1 MKTIVQDY
9 LWFTKL
15 SNIDN
20 NTLYDTC
27 CKIDKKLREVLPP
40 IAEDNFYGCFSSY
53 YHPKYNLLT
62 FHSRELHKLHT
73 NIVKNVMPL
82 VDKNTQYYI
91 RCWVNLFEPGMN
103 IDWHMHWLPEAK
115 AYHGFYC
122 VNTQG
127 ESQSYTD
134 YRIPGQPNEIRVMS
148 EDGLLVFGKSDDDRH
163 KSSPWENNDKYRIT
177 IAFDIVPGE
186 SLEKYWPDYNNGY
199 SINNFIPMVKY
210 QDITDK

>member
-15 SNIDN
+15 PNIDN
-20 NTLYDTC
+20 ENLYDTC

-40 IAEDNFYGCFSSY
+40 VSEDNIYGCFSSY
-53 YHPKYNLLT
+53 HHSNYNLLT
-62 FHSRELHKLHT
+62 FYSHELHKLHT
-73 NIVKNVMPL
+73 TIVKNVMPL
-82 VDKNTQYYI
+82 VDQDVQYYI

-103 IDWHMHWLPEAK
+103 IDWHYHWPPEAR

-127 ESQSYTD
+127 NNKSYTD
-134 YRIPGQPNEIRVMS
+134 YRIPGQTNEIRVMS

-163 KSSPWENNDKYRIT
+163 RSSPWENTDKYRIT
-177 IAFDIVPGE
+177 IAFDIVPLE
-186 SLEKYWPDYNNGY
+186 SLDKLCPSYDGY
-199 SINNFIPMVKY
+199 TINNFIPIMKY